1 MKKNK
6 GHRQK
11 NREIENSVIHIT
23 EFGKQFFAMLPQIID
38 KMAKEDEEQMPC
50 PLKQV
55 TDALPPPSNRNQ
67 PGTRFPFRLKDGLK
81 TDWGLIQD

>member
-6 GHRQK
+6 GHRK
-11 NREIENSVIHIT
+11 KDREIENSVIHFT
-23 EFGKQFFAMLPQIID
+23 EFGKKFFAMLPQIID
-38 KMAKEDEEQMPC
+38 SMEKDDAEQMPC

-67 PGTRFPFRLKDGLK
+67 PGTSFRFRSKDGLE
-81 TDWGLIQD
+81 TEWSLFQD